1 MVCLQGT
8 ASTRM
13 ETNEIKLG
21 TLIISISGIAAVEL
35 AARMLISR
43 NLLAP
48 LTGVGL
54 ARLAEIVL
62 LLTLIKLREKRLSI
76 IGLSSTQIYRGFK
89 SGLIWA
95 ISFGVAAGIV
105 LFIIYLAGINVTTL
119 FRMQLPSES
128 NRFIT
133 FLLAGALIGPIAE
146 EIFFRGILYGFFR
159 RWGIPAAVI
168 LSTLLFVLSHSHTSG
183 PTIPVTQL
191 IGGILF
197 AVAYEI
203 EKNLLVPIT
212 IHSLGNLAIFTLA
225 FIIM

>member
-8 ASTRM
+8 ASTWM
-13 ETNEIKLG
+13 ETNQIKLS

-168 LSTLLFVLSHSHTSG
+168 LSTLLFVLSHTSG
-183 PTIPVTQL
+183 PAIPVTQL

>member
-1 MVCLQGT
+1 
-8 ASTRM
+8 
-13 ETNEIKLG
+13 
-21 TLIISISGIAAVEL
+21 
-35 AARMLISR
+35 MLLSH

-54 ARLAEIVL
+54 ARFAEIIFL
-62 LLTLIKLREKRLSI
+62 LALIKFKENRLLI
-76 IGLSSTQIYRGFK
+76 IGLSSPRIYRGLK
-89 SGLIWA
+89 RGAIWA
-95 ISFGVAAGIV
+95 ISFGVAAGFV
-105 LFIIYLAGINVTTL
+105 LLISYLAGIKVTTL

-133 FLLAGALIGPIAE
+133 FLLVGALIGPIAE

-159 RWGIPAAVI
+159 RWGIPAAVL
-168 LSTLLFVLSHSHTSG
+168 LSTLLFVLPHSHSPG
-183 PTIPVTQL
+183 LAIPVTQL

-212 IHSLGNLAIFTLA
+212 IHSLGNLAIFTLGL
-225 FIIM
+225 III

>member
-1 MVCLQGT
+1 MVCLQGIEI
-8 ASTRM
+8 SWM
-13 ETNEIKLG
+13 EANKIKIN
-21 TLIISISGIAAVEL
+21 TVIISILVIAAIEIIVRL
-35 AARMLISR
+35 VI
-43 NLLAP
+43 NQNIVAP
-48 LTGVGL
+48 LIGVGL
-54 ARLAEIVL
+54 ARLSEIIF
-62 LLTLIKLREKRLSI
+62 LLTLVKISEKGFSV
-76 IGLSSTQIYRGFK
+76 IGLTSTNVYKGFK
-89 SGLIWA
+89 KGFIWA
-95 ISFGVAAGIV
+95 ISFGVAAAIV

-133 FLLAGALIGPIAE
+133 FLLAGVLIGPIAE

-168 LSTLLFVLSHSHTSG
+168 LSTFLFVLPHSHTSG
-183 PTIPVTQL
+183 LAIPVTQL

-225 FIIM
+225 LLI

>member
-8 ASTRM
+8 ASTWM
-13 ETNEIKLG
+13 ETNQIKLS

-54 ARLAEIVL
+54 ARLAEIIFL
-62 LLTLIKLREKRLSI
+62 LALILLREKRLSI
-76 IGLSSTQIYRGFK
+76 IGLSSTQIYRGLK
-89 SGLIWA
+89 NGLIWA

-225 FIIM
+225 LIII